1 MIVGIGTDI
10 VHTSRIKAS
19 LDRLGQRFAE
29 RILTV
34 DELQQWLDHPRPEV
48 FLAKRFAVK
57 EAASKALGTGL
68 GQGVSWQHISLEHN
82 ELGAPRLLLT
92 GQAELRAS
100 TLGVSSSHV
109 TLSYEVDTVVAF
121 VVLEQ

>member
-92 GQAELRAS
+92 GQAEQRAL

-109 TLSYEVDTVVAF
+109 TLSDEVDTVVAF

>member
-100 TLGVSSSHV
+100 TLGVSSSYV
-109 TLSYEVDTVVAF
+109 TLSDEVDTVVAF